1 MQEEP
6 KEYQKRIM
14 GYAANSEPM
23 QILGSTVEKLKSFA
37 SNANSETWKQKA
49 AGDGWTA
56 ADVFAHFAEGEIVLG
71 TRIRMIAGTDATPIQ
86 AFDQDAWVANADY
99 LRSDPNAALE
109 LFSAVRK
116 ANIAFLKSL
125 SPDRWNHYGMHTERG
140 KETLH
145 DVVRMYA
152 GHDLNHLKQLDKLR

>member
-1 MQEEP
+1 MQEDV
-6 KEYQKRIM
+6 KDYQKRILSYV
-14 GYAANSEPM
+14 GKFEPM
-23 QILGSTVEKLKSFA
+23 QVLRSTSEKLKSFA
-37 SNANSETWKQKA
+37 SNAKPETWRRKA
-49 AGDGWTA
+49 AGEAWTA

-71 TRIRMIAGTDATPIQ
+71 TRIRMIAGTDAIPIQ

-116 ANIAFLKSL
+116 ANLAFLQSL
-125 SPDRWNHYGMHTERG
+125 PQDRWNHYGMHSERG
-140 KETLH
+140 KETLQ

-152 GHDLNHLKQLDKLR
+152 GHDLNHLKQLDNLR